1 MCIYYYVYLFLC
13 LVVGQGPLFSQNS
26 NPQWNEQWKKE
37 DAQLL
42 HTIQSELKPLLD
54 QHISQSQF
62 DDEYVQKSA
71 NGNSEILLISP
82 KFFDITIAR

>member
-1 MCIYYYVYLFLC
+1 
-13 LVVGQGPLFSQNS
+13 VGQGTLFSQNS
-26 NPQWNEQWKKE
+26 NLQWNEQWKKE

-62 DDEYVQKSA
+62 DDEYVQKA
-71 NGNSEILLISP
+71 ALRFLNLLDPEKRYLLSVEVDP
-82 KFFDITIAR
+82 FFFLIGYL

>member
-1 MCIYYYVYLFLC
+1 M
-13 LVVGQGPLFSQNS
+13 GQGTLFSQNS
-26 NPQWNEQWKKE
+26 NLQWNEQWKKE

-62 DDEYVQKSA
+62 DDEYVQKA
-71 NGNSEILLISP
+71 ALRFLNLLDPEKRYLLSVEVDP
-82 KFFDITIAR
+82 FFFLIGYL